1 MAEAFRLVKYYK
13 LQYPD
18 GNFFGGFHFHGGWF
32 LLIEN
37 TIPLVGE
44 VSAGLLE
51 ECLLPTLPPNFGS
64 TENIVHQSMSYVYNR
79 IHISIYI
86 YVYIYIYIYIYNYNQ
101 L

>member
-1 MAEAFRLVKYYK
+1 
-13 LQYPD
+13 
-18 GNFFGGFHFHGGWF
+18 
-32 LLIEN
+32 
-37 TIPLVGE
+37 
-44 VSAGLLE
+44 LE

-86 YVYIYIYIYIYNYNQ
+86 CIYIYIYIYNYNQ